1 MIYILY
7 NNAHT
12 SYYIYRYVY
21 NQISF
26 GRFKTIS
33 ESVFFYWGPPTN
45 THTHTRMY
53 THYYTHITAMHVVQR
68 LPSSRRCRIQ
78 RHTPGDS
85 DFDGWRLMTVNAN
98 SRAFPKDGQRVI
110 DFPRAAYAETNECA
124 PDIACVTR
132 IYIGMRRRI
141 IIIIIIL
148 YYDDVEKEGNIFS
161 HGRGSLTT
169 SRAGIGLAV
178 SHARACVY

>member
-1 MIYILY
+1 MIYICMY
-7 NNAHT
+7 NNTHT
-12 SYYIYRYVY
+12 PYIYIDTYIIKFRSVDLK
-21 NQISF
+21 QSPSRFSF
-26 GRFKTIS
+26 IGAHRH
-33 ESVFFYWGPPTN
+33 
-45 THTHTRMY
+45 THTHTHTYTRMY
-53 THYYTHITAMHVVQR
+53 KHYYTHITAMHVVQR
-68 LPSSRRCRIQ
+68 RPSSRRCRIQ

-148 YYDDVEKEGNIFS
+148 WWCGK
-161 HGRGSLTT
+161 RGKY
-169 SRAGIGLAV
+169 V
-178 SHARACVY
+178 